1 MGSVNNK
8 HTKPRARTSTGDLGK
23 IYRETSCV
31 QVRTTLRNWY
41 RCSSASLTLTIKP
54 QAIKDPG
61 TDADYWMEPVVF
73 VGVPLE
79 ARSTCLN
86 LHKNRCERFSYI
98 PSNLQQLWLHC
109 QLLKLESV
117 CLTISL
123 QRAQLPKPSSYQR
136 PPHRAKKKERPPPLQ
151 PSLHPDQLCGSDN
164 NSPELENTHKPLDHP
179 GFIAQ
184 S

>member
-123 QRAQLPKPSSYQR
+123 PSSQNLLPTR
-136 PPHRAKKKERPPPLQ
+136 DLPTEPKKRKDHLHSNHLFTLTSSVALTTAA
-151 PSLHPDQLCGSDN
+151 PSWR
-164 NSPELENTHKPLDHP
+164 THTNLWTTQ
-179 GFIAQ
+179 GL
-184 S
+184 